1 MRYITALL
9 GACVALALLACHQ
22 PGASTAPESAA
33 QAPAAQA
40 PALEPQTAKP
50 EAQVASSTAMPAA
63 SVAAPVASSPPVA
76 APANSMAATGSSLQA
91 QGSSLSAAGSGLSAQ
106 QSDFNIQINLS
117 ADVLFDFDKAELKSE
132 ADAELQKIADVIRQK
147 GKGVILITGHTDGK
161 GSDAYNLRLSRARA
175 ESVKNWLIAQGL
187 QQNYQ
192 TEGKGAANPVAPNT
206 HADGSDNPEG
216 RAKNRRVEIVVNK
229 TATLGGQ

>member
-1 MRYITALL
+1 MKSAKTWLVS
-9 GACVALALLACHQ
+9 CTALALLACHQ
-22 PGASTAPESAA
+22 PGASTEPESAPP
-33 QAPAAQA
+33 APEPKSQTLQPGA
-40 PALEPQTAKP
+40 PEP
-50 EAQVASSTAMPAA
+50 ETAMPTAD
-63 SVAAPVASSPPVA
+63 PSSAPVA
-76 APANSMAATGSSLQA
+76 APANRIAASGSSLQA

-117 ADVLFDFDKAELKSE
+117 ADVLFDFDKAELKPE
-132 ADAELQKIADVIRQK
+132 ADVELQKMADVIAQK

-161 GSDAYNLRLSRARA
+161 GSDAYNLRLSLARA
-175 ESVKNWLIAQGL
+175 EAVKNWLIARGL